1 MLSLVGLILAV
12 LMFVAVFVLNFY
24 TLDKKHAE
32 DPDNFKPLK
41 SIRWGMSLLMLML
54 AAAFMLGGGFA
65 QRHYSIWSAEMQG
78 REQLALANQN
88 REILVR
94 EATAKR
100 DAAKLMAEAEVERA
114 RGVAQ
119 ANEIVQN
126 GLGGPEGYL
135 RYLYIQSLSEAKG
148 SGATIIYVPSDGSLP
163 VTEAGR
169 AAR

>member
-1 MLSLVGLILAV
+1 MLATTGLLLGVITLLVIG
-12 LMFVAVFVLNFY
+12 VLNFVAC
-24 TLDKKHAE
+24 TKKYEE
-32 DPDNFKPLK
+32 DEINFKLFK
-41 SIRWGMSLLMLML
+41 EIRWIPSFILLIV
-54 AAAFMLGGGFA
+54 AVIFMVGGGAA
-65 QRHYSIWSAEMQG
+65 QRYYSIWSAEMQG

-94 EATAKR
+94 EAMAKR

-163 VTEAGR
+163 MTEAGR
-169 AAR
+169 ATR

>member
-78 REQLALANQN
+78 REQLALANQ
-88 REILVR
+88 
-94 EATAKR
+94 
-100 DAAKLMAEAEVERA
+100 
-114 RGVAQ
+114 
-119 ANEIVQN
+119 
-126 GLGGPEGYL
+126 
-135 RYLYIQSLSEAKG
+135 
-148 SGATIIYVPSDGSLP
+148 
-163 VTEAGR
+163 
-169 AAR
+169 

>member
-1 MLSLVGLILAV
+1 MLFLVGLILAV
-12 LMFVAVFVLNFY
+12 IMLIALFALNFY

-32 DPDNFKPLK
+32 NPNNFKPLE
-41 SIRWGMSLLMLML
+41 SIRWGVSLLMLML
-54 AAAFMLGGGFA
+54 AAVFMLGGGFA
-65 QRHYSIWSAEMQG
+65 QRYYSIWSAEMQG

-126 GLGGPEGYL
+126 GLGGHEGYL